1 MLILCVSFSSFLV
14 YNKFMFAGIHY
25 KNGSKLEAKI
35 LLYTMGKIVGSLI
48 RLISGKTWPGIIWT
62 LLILV
67 ACTWPGKDIPAAPV
81 MGFDK
86 LVHSG
91 LFTAWAILWLL
102 AYPQKN
108 RTIVL
113 AGMAYGLGL
122 EFYQQLLPFDR
133 TFDWWDAVA
142 DAVGV
147 LIGYGI
153 STLLLNYD
161 RQRLY

>member
-1 MLILCVSFSSFLV
+1 MEKLFNSLLKLI
-14 YNKFMFAGIHY
+14 AG
-25 KNGSKLEAKI
+25 KP
-35 LLYTMGKIVGSLI
+35 
-48 RLISGKTWPGIIWT
+48 WPGLFWT

-81 MGFDK
+81 VGFDK
-86 LVHSG
+86 LVHAG
-91 LFTAWAILWLL
+91 LFIVWTILWTL
-102 AYPQKN
+102 AYPQKG

-113 AGMAYGLGL
+113 VGMAYGLGL

-147 LIGYGI
+147 LIGYGMI
-153 STLLLNYD
+153 TLILNHY